1 MFVMKTVRCLLFSTG
16 ALLAALTFNSCSDDD
31 TYSLGNRWLSIATA
45 RPLDDSSFYLTL
57 DDSTSLWPGAP
68 LYINYQPE
76 RPQRVQINFTILG
89 DAFQGFDHVVKLNQ
103 LDTILTKSIAENLG
117 AQNDAVY
124 GTDPVQITSLWIGDG
139 FLNVEFKAYMSG
151 KVKHFVN
158 LIRKETASDPYR
170 LEFRHNAN
178 NDKASYLRYGLVAFD
193 LSSLPGTNG
202 NNETLMIDV
211 QTFDGVQTF
220 KKTYNK

>member
-1 MFVMKTVRCLLFSTG
+1 MMVMKTVRCLLFSMG

-31 TYSLGNRWLSIATA
+31 TYSLDNRWLSIATA
-45 RPLDDSSFYLTL
+45 RPLDDNSFYLTL

-68 LYINYQPE
+68 LYIHYQPE

-89 DAFQGFDHVVKLNQ
+89 DAFQGFDHIVKLNQ
-103 LDTILTKSIAENLG
+103 IDTILTKSIAENLG
-117 AQNDAVY
+117 TQNDAVY
-124 GTDPVQITSLWIGDG
+124 GKDPVQITSLWVGDG

-151 KVKHFVN
+151 NVKHFVN
-158 LIRKETASDPYR
+158 LIRTGTASDPYR
-170 LEFRHNAN
+170 LEFRHNAY
-178 NDKASYLRYGLVAFD
+178 NDKSSYLRYGLVAFD
-193 LSSLPGTNG
+193 LSSLPGTDG
-202 NNETLMIDV
+202 KNETLLIDV

>member
-1 MFVMKTVRCLLFSTG
+1 MG

-31 TYSLGNRWLSIATA
+31 TYSLDNRWLSIATA
-45 RPLDDSSFYLTL
+45 RPLDDNSFYLTL

-89 DAFQGFDHVVKLNQ
+89 DAFQGFDYVVKLNQ
-103 LDTILTKSIAENLG
+103 IDTILTKSIAENLG

-124 GTDPVQITSLWIGDG
+124 GKDPLQITSLWVGDG
-139 FLNVEFKAYMSG
+139 FLNVEFKARMSG
-151 KVKHFVN
+151 NVKHFVN

-178 NDKASYLRYGLVAFD
+178 NDKSSYLRYGLVAFD

-202 NNETLMIDV
+202 KNENLLIDV